1 MRGAT
6 LLLASAS
13 GACFVAAASI
23 VVAFDPAQLQPTHG
37 SLLLLVFLG
46 IARVLAETPWELLFA
61 ILCSLVPPFEACTFM
76 LMPRDKSLW
85 WLEHFCIGSSS
96 WIVCLGPL
104 CAAIMSAAI
113 AASKLSQFTKLLTVV
128 SYCCGYGFVFPC
140 AVAYVHGVS
149 IALWSAQSNFCF
161 ILIPG
166 VSSFLLTTL
175 WRKRK
180 LARVAT
186 LAVPAEPVSA
196 VQKPVPTHAAAQ
208 QMVPMAVVLVPV
220 VVPGVYPLPE
230 SVPLPPASV
239 DGHDL
244 NDESDDESVSASHSS
259 DGDSA
264 FLAQWGPM
272 AFGEDVE
279 ADNVE
284 QIHYV

>member
-1 MRGAT
+1 M
-6 LLLASAS
+6 
-13 GACFVAAASI
+13 
-23 VVAFDPAQLQPTHG
+23 
-37 SLLLLVFLG
+37 
-46 IARVLAETPWELLFA
+46 
-61 ILCSLVPPFEACTFM
+61 
-76 LMPRDKSLW
+76 
-85 WLEHFCIGSSS
+85 
-96 WIVCLGPL
+96 
-104 CAAIMSAAI
+104 
-113 AASKLSQFTKLLTVV
+113 
-128 SYCCGYGFVFPC
+128 
-140 AVAYVHGVS
+140 
-149 IALWSAQSNFCF
+149 
-161 ILIPG
+161 
-166 VSSFLLTTL
+166 SSFLLTTL

-196 VQKPVPTHAAAQ
+196 VQMPVPTRAAAQ
-208 QMVPMAVVLVPV
+208 QMVPVAVVLVPV
-220 VVPGVYPLPE
+220 VVPGGYPLPE

>member
-208 QMVPMAVVLVPV
+208 QMVPVAVVLVPV

-230 SVPLPPASV
+230 SVPLPPALYY
-239 DGHDL
+239 GHDL
-244 NDESDDESVSASHSS
+244 NDSDSESASASHSS
-259 DGDSA
+259 AGDSA
-264 FLAQWGPM
+264 HLALWAPT

-279 ADNVE
+279 EDNGE
-284 QIHYV
+284 QIHYA